1 VSDGSE
7 AGGARTEVRRF
18 LEILALTGA
27 AVVEPVLSNFGEAPD
42 TFIGAE
48 ASRGQIVLFGLVVA
62 LGPAV
67 VAWAAGWLAGRI
79 GGSRVRRATHLVTV
93 GGLSAL
99 VVIRVVKRVGP
110 PPAWLVTVAAV
121 AGAVAAGWLYRRVAA
136 ARAFLGYAAVLP
148 VLLFVMFIGFSPVSK
163 LVFPPAASTPAP
175 THGGSRTPILMIVAD
190 ELPTE
195 TLLDRSNHVDRDLF
209 PNLARLAGEATWYR
223 NHTAVASFTQAA
235 VPAIVSGRYPTA
247 PMPVPT
253 QFSEN
258 LFTWLEP
265 SYTINGWESIT
276 RLCTAPGCNHF
287 DGSGALSTLVGEAW
301 EQWSHNVQPWTPPA
315 TAPIEDDPLGRAI
328 SRRATRLDG
337 FTASLDRPMAPP
349 RLDFLHVLLPHIPW
363 EYLPDGRRYP
373 EPEFFG
379 LFVNGWV
386 SPYSAELGR
395 QRHVLQAQYF
405 DRRLGEIIGKLRR
418 SGRYDETLVI
428 VTADHGMRFRS
439 DEPWRGVSA
448 DDYSSLPW
456 APLFV
461 KYPGQTEGRLDES
474 NVEQIDI
481 LPTIAEAIGTRL
493 PWKVDGRSV
502 RHGSTRAPE
511 AKWIFPW
518 GQDRMPTGPDGR
530 IRLDAVTGYR
540 AMLDAP
546 PAVEAQGPDRVFRL
560 PPYGGL
566 VGRRVSSL
574 PVGEPVHVRFRT
586 DDGGR
591 LHYDGGREIPVYIKG
606 RFDREVRSGRFAV
619 AVDGVVGGWFEM
631 TPVLKSTFAV
641 LVPPRLVPRGESEV
655 SVYRIDG
662 SPDRPTLRPV
672 PGP

>member
-1 VSDGSE
+1 
-7 AGGARTEVRRF
+7 
-18 LEILALTGA
+18 
-27 AVVEPVLSNFGEAPD
+27 
-42 TFIGAE
+42 
-48 ASRGQIVLFGLVVA
+48 
-62 LGPAV
+62 
-67 VAWAAGWLAGRI
+67 
-79 GGSRVRRATHLVTV
+79 
-93 GGLSAL
+93 
-99 VVIRVVKRVGP
+99 
-110 PPAWLVTVAAV
+110 
-121 AGAVAAGWLYRRVAA
+121 
-136 ARAFLGYAAVLP
+136 
-148 VLLFVMFIGFSPVSK
+148 
-163 LVFPPAASTPAP
+163 
-175 THGGSRTPILMIVAD
+175 
-190 ELPTE
+190 
-195 TLLDRSNHVDRDLF
+195 
-209 PNLARLAGEATWYR
+209 
-223 NHTAVASFTQAA
+223 
-235 VPAIVSGRYPTA
+235 
-247 PMPVPT
+247 
-253 QFSEN
+253 
-258 LFTWLEP
+258 
-265 SYTINGWESIT
+265 
-276 RLCTAPGCNHF
+276 
-287 DGSGALSTLVGEAW
+287 
-301 EQWSHNVQPWTPPA
+301 
-315 TAPIEDDPLGRAI
+315 
-328 SRRATRLDG
+328 
-337 FTASLDRPMAPP
+337 MA
-349 RLDFLHVLLPHIPW
+349 
-363 EYLPDGRRYP
+363 
-373 EPEFFG
+373 
-379 LFVNGWV
+379 
-386 SPYSAELGR
+386 
-395 QRHVLQAQYF
+395 
-405 DRRLGEIIGKLRR
+405 
-418 SGRYDETLVI
+418 
-428 VTADHGMRFRS
+428 
-439 DEPWRGVSA
+439 GVSA

-481 LPTIAEAIGTRL
+481 LPTIADTIGTRL

-546 PAVEAQGPDRVFRL
+546 PAVEAQGADRVFRL

-574 PVGEPVHVRFRT
+574 PVGEPVNVRFRT
-586 DDGGR
+586 DDAGR